1 MVYKIICTHK
11 KNSLCKTRFNIL
23 WHFHL
28 HVLLDSITYTVQDQA
43 NLEKRSR
50 TRKMS
55 DPEMCVK
62 TPCFVAMQ
70 SAVTE
75 NALIPLE

>member
-1 MVYKIICTHK
+1 M
-11 KNSLCKTRFNIL
+11 
-23 WHFHL
+23 
-28 HVLLDSITYTVQDQA
+28 QDQA
-43 NLEKRSR
+43 NLETQSR
-50 TRKMS
+50 TQKLS

-75 NALIPLE
+75 KCSNPPGIALQCNTIKYLALLASILLYMVLGILIM